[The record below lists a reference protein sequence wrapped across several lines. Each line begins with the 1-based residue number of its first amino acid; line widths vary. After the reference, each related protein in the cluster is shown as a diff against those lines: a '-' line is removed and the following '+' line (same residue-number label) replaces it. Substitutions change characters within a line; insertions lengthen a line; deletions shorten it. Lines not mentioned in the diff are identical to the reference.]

1 MSINFSKL
9 KLGFHKFGR
18 IYRKIRYRVIPSM
31 LLNLHA
37 DIFGRPRFAN
47 FNKFLLSLGHR
58 GLGIRNFRPQKL
70 SGEIPYTKSILSKID
85 GRGNTL
91 LDVGAHEGTFT
102 SEVLKNTRYLNLVA
116 IEPNPLTF
124 ERLSARF
131 ENNDRAMLVNV
142 GAGDEETN
150 LQLYDYCD
158 KKGSSHASFTRGV
171 IEGIHKSAS
180 SEMEVRVRRLDD
192 VVSENKLNVVFIKID
207 VEGFELRVLKGLER
221 TIRIQRVPYIM
232 LEFNE
237 MNAYAGIFLKDLMD
251 FLSEYEPFRILP
263 RGRLL
268 SLRPYRAYW
277 VEVFAYQNI
286 AFIRKDI
293 VFSSAEA
300 L

>member
-1 MSINFSKL
+1 
-9 KLGFHKFGR
+9 
-18 IYRKIRYRVIPSM
+18 M
-31 LLNLHA
+31 LLNLYA
-37 DIFGRPRFAN
+37 DVFGRPRFAN

-70 SGEIPYTKSILSKID
+70 SGEIPFAMAILSKID
-85 GRGNTL
+85 SRGNTL
-91 LDVGAHEGTFT
+91 LDIGAHEGTFT
-102 SEVLKNTRYLNLVA
+102 SEVLKNTKYLNLVA

-131 ENNDRAMLVNV
+131 ENNDRVRLVNV
-142 GAGDEETN
+142 GAGDEETT
-150 LQLYDYCD
+150 LHLYDYCD
-158 KKGSSHASFTRGV
+158 VRGSSHASFIKGV
-171 IEGIHKSAS
+171 IENIHKSAS
-180 SEMEVRVRRLDD
+180 SVMKVKVRRLDD
-192 VVSENKLNVVFIKID
+192 MVSENKINVVFIKID

-221 TIRIQRVPYIM
+221 TIRMQRVPYIL

-237 MNAYAGIFLKDLMD
+237 MNAYAGTFLKDLMD

-286 AFIRKDI
+286 AFIRKDF
-293 VFSSAEA
+293 VFSSADA
-300 L
+300 S